1 MKVVFDTNIFISAVV
16 TPGSRAEE
24 AYRYV
29 ITGTV
34 TLHTS
39 VAILTELARVLKL
52 KFKWDEINI
61 VRLIQAIAN
70 IATVFKTKPSIH
82 ILKDEADNR
91 ILECAVKAKA
101 EVIVTGDKHLL
112 DLSKYDGI
120 AIVSLAQF
128 LKMVN
133 R

>member
-1 MKVVFDTNIFISAVV
+1 MSQVS
-16 TPGSRAEE
+16 
-24 AYRYV
+24 
-29 ITGTV
+29 
-34 TLHTS
+34 TS
-39 VAILTELARVLKL
+39 T
-52 KFKWDEINI
+52 
-61 VRLIQAIAN
+61 AN

-112 DLSKYDGI
+112 DLSKYNGI
-120 AIVSLAQF
+120 AIVSLAHF